1 MTDSVPNTDRKIS
14 ATQLAEAKRAL
25 LERWLGL
32 IRDAVARRDRE
43 LEARIEAAKG
53 KSVTPP
59 PLQIPSSPSRDM
71 IDLLTNGI
79 EAALAGSKD
88 PFGIAAPRGIKP
100 LLNRQKQIEAVSEV
114 IAKLE
119 RNPRGNRV
127 IVFESVGKKY
137 NVGMETIRNLYYDQ
151 ELRQWAEGTIE
162 AYRNRRHVRPNSK
175 KSG

>member
-14 ATQLAEAKRAL
+14 ATHLAEAKRGL
-25 LERWLGL
+25 LERWLAL

-43 LEARIEAAKG
+43 LEARLEAAKG

-59 PLQIPSSPSRDM
+59 PLQIPSPSRDM

-100 LLNRQKQIEAVSEV
+100 RLSRQKQIEAVSEV
-114 IAKLE
+114 IAELE
-119 RNPRGNRV
+119 RNPRGNVV

-137 NVGMETIRNLYYDQ
+137 NVGMETIRNLYYDKA
-151 ELRQWAEGTIE
+151 LRRWAEGTIE